1 VKRAVDST
9 GLGRPAR
16 WLWQRRPGTR
26 AHRQFAAWLAEASRR
41 DDERTRLVMAC
52 TLDERSNCIDIG
64 AATGDV
70 LAEMVRLAP
79 HGHHIAYEALPVL
92 YTALRERF
100 PDVDARNVA
109 VSDQA
114 GDTTFAHVRN
124 APGWSGLQPYEDI
137 GVEHPDIESVTVR
150 TVRLDD
156 DLPVDYVPA
165 LIKIDVNGAE
175 AQTLG
180 GG

>member
-1 VKRAVDST
+1 MTQLPTRGTVKRTVVLRSFART
-9 GLGRPAR
+9 IPPGR
-16 WLWQRRPGTR
+16 
-26 AHRQFAAWLAEASRR
+26 
-41 DDERTRLVMAC
+41 
-52 TLDERSNCIDIG
+52 
-64 AATGDV
+64 
-70 LAEMVRLAP
+70 
-79 HGHHIAYEALPVL
+79 
-92 YTALRERF
+92 
-100 PDVDARNVA
+100 DARNVA

-175 AQTLG
+175 AQTLRG
-180 GG
+180 VKTISAHRPTVVFEHGRAAQAYGTTPEMIFELLSGRCGLRIFDLEGHGPFDVPAFCEAARTRWNFVALP